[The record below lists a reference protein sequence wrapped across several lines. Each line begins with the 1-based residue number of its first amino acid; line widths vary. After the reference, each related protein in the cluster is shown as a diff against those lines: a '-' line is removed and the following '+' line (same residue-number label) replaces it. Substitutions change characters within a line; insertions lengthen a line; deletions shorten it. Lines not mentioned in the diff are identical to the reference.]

1 MSDKIKFYNRTGYGE
16 WNEKVVG
23 KAKQFCVLCGD
34 ALDVLYKN
42 GIAVWTGG
50 HNAEPL
56 EKGSCCNFCNDTKV
70 IPARLHSVKQGGLSP
85 REEHMFLDEYANIN
99 NMKNN
104 LIDMLGRLKDAMEEE
119 VDDEDR

>member
-1 MSDKIKFYNRTGYGE
+1 MSDKIKFYSRTGYGE

-56 EKGSCCNFCNDTKV
+56 SKGSCCNFCNDTKV
-70 IPARLHSVKQGGLSP
+70 IPSRFRSVKEGGLSFQ
-85 REEHMFLDEYANIN
+85 EEQMFLNEDGNVI

-104 LIDMLGRLKDAMEEE
+104 LIDMLGRLNDSIEEE
-119 VDDEDR
+119 VDDDR